1 MDDGGDEKLSSK
13 VLELIMKGAEVDDK
27 DYIEVKPDLEA
38 KNKILMRCISD
49 DGYPTATTG
58 PIKCHK
64 GFTARAR
71 LKTPVPGHSTWFD
84 EYVYLIDAQVPVG
97 ECFDK
102 IRSVFRKEDPG
113 TWAYGVFPGN
123 PTPNH
128 NLKTA
133 SLSSTD
139 SLPQH
144 EPVDIKYDKELRR
157 VDFTS
162 AHWKY
167 YQEDLPED
175 VDFKLA
181 VSMCYTPTEVEI
193 EFLSIDGKLNYIFL

>member
-1 MDDGGDEKLSSK
+1 
-13 VLELIMKGAEVDDK
+13 MKGAEVDDK

-71 LKTPVPGHSTWFD
+71 LKTPARNQSTWYWEF
-84 EYVYLIDAQVPVG
+84 VYLIDAQVPVG
-97 ECFDK
+97 ECK
-102 IRSVFRKEDPG
+102 SKLPSVRNKEDPG
-113 TWAYGVFPGN
+113 TWAYGVLPGKN
-123 PTPNH
+123 YRY
-128 NLKTA
+128 NLKKA

-139 SLPQH
+139 ELPQH

-162 AHWKY
+162 KHWKY
-167 YQEDLPED
+167 YQEDLPEG

-181 VSMCYTPTEVEI
+181 VSMCRCTEVEI
-193 EFLSIDGKLNYIFL
+193 EFLSIDCKLDNYIMSDF